1 METIAKFNSDETKTM
16 ISLFKTTF
24 RSVRHKTHEIENDES
39 LSYLERLEEV
49 NKIERECV
57 EKAIK
62 KPNMNEEFIL
72 ELHRLLTS
80 FKENENDQRIAAYR
94 ELLSKYVY
102 DDISEPLHF
111 MDRLLFVE
119 YKFAIIDPKYIINL
133 YIKNT
138 Q

>member
-1 METIAKFNSDETKTM
+1 MEPIAKFNSDETKTM
-16 ISLFKTTF
+16 ISLFKSTF
-24 RSVRHKTHEIENDES
+24 RSVRHKTHEIKNDES

>member
-1 METIAKFNSDETKTM
+1 MEPIAKFNSDETKTM
-16 ISLFKTTF
+16 ISLFKSTF
-24 RSVRHKTHEIENDES
+24 RSVRRKTHEIKNDES

>member
-1 METIAKFNSDETKTM
+1 MEPIAKFNSDETKTM
-16 ISLFKTTF
+16 ISLFKSTF
-24 RSVRHKTHEIENDES
+24 RSVRHKTHEIKNDES

-111 MDRLLFVE
+111 MDSLLFVE

>member
-1 METIAKFNSDETKTM
+1 MEPIAKFNSDETKTM

-24 RSVRHKTHEIENDES
+24 RSVRHKTHEIKNDET

-49 NKIERECV
+49 NKIEQECV

-62 KPNMNEEFIL
+62 MPNMNEEFIL
-72 ELHRLLTS
+72 EVHRLLTS

-102 DDISEPLHF
+102 DDIGKPLHF

-119 YKFAIIDPKYIINL
+119 YQFAILDPKNIINI
-133 YIKNT
+133 YIKK
-138 Q
+138 